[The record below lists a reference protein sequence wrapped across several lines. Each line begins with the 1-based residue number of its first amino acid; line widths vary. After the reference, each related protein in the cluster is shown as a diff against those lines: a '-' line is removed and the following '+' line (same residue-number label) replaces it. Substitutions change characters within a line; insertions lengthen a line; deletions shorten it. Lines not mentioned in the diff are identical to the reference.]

1 MDDPS
6 GWSLTESD
14 PHVFTQLLK
23 DLGVKGLQVD
33 DLYSLDEA
41 TLSTLKPIHALIFL
55 FKYVESSA
63 SNAEGSSGVEVD
75 PLDTGV
81 WFANQVINNSCG
93 TVAALNAV
101 MNIPPQPSSHIEESI
116 TLGEELGNLR
126 EFGAG
131 MESLDLGHLISSS
144 PHIREVHNSFSKSSP
159 FSMDPSAFPEREKE
173 DAYHFI
179 AYLPVNGILYELDG
193 LRKNPIMHA
202 PIDES
207 LGEDAWLEVARE
219 TVENRIATYPPGSLM
234 FNLLCIRST
243 PLPRLQR
250 LLQDP
255 STPSEQK
262 YQIQDQ
268 LDHELN
274 KTKRG
279 EMENTLRR
287 NNLLP
292 TVFHLFKTLGESGLA
307 GKAVKE
313 ARAKGK
319 DRREKR
325 LAKGE
330 EDD

>member
-1 MDDPS
+1 MEDPS

-14 PHVFTQLLK
+14 PQVFTQLLK

-55 FKYVESSA
+55 FKYVEPSA
-63 SNAEGSSGVEVD
+63 SDAEGSSGVEVD
-75 PLDTGV
+75 PLDNGV

-101 MNIPPQPSSHIEESI
+101 MNIPAQASQYTDESI
-116 TLGEELGNLR
+116 ELGEELGNLR

-159 FSMDPSAFPEREKE
+159 FSMDPSAFPDREKE

-179 AYLPVNGILYELDG
+179 AYLPINGILYELDG
-193 LRKNPIMHA
+193 LRRNPIMHA
-202 PIDES
+202 PIEGSD
-207 LGEDAWLEVARE
+207 WLDTARE
-219 TVENRIATYPPGSLM
+219 TVEGRIGTYPPGSLM
-234 FNLLCIRST
+234 FNLLAVRSA

-250 LLQDP
+250 LLNDP

-262 YQIQDQ
+262 FQIQDQ
-268 LDHELN
+268 LEHETN
-274 KTKRG
+274 KDKRG
-279 EMENTLRR
+279 QMENTLRR

-292 TVFHLFKTLGESGLA
+292 VVFQLFKALGESGQA
-307 GKAVKE
+307 GKAVE
-313 ARAKGK
+313 DARIKGK
-319 DRREKR
+319 ERREKR
-325 LAKGE
+325 AAQGE
-330 EDD
+330 EDE

>member
-14 PHVFTQLLK
+14 PQVFTQLLK

-55 FKYVESSA
+55 FKYVEPSA
-63 SNAEGSSGVEVD
+63 NDAEGSSGVEVD
-75 PLDTGV
+75 PLDNGV

-101 MNIPPQPSSHIEESI
+101 MNIQPEPSQFDGESI
-116 TLGEELGNLR
+116 ELGEELGNLR
-126 EFGAG
+126 EFGTG
-131 MESLDLGHLISSS
+131 MESSDIGYLVSSS
-144 PHIREVHNSFSKSSP
+144 PTIREVHNSFSKSSP

-202 PIDES
+202 PIEGD
-207 LGEDAWLEVARE
+207 WLENARE
-219 TVENRIATYPPGSLM
+219 TIEGRIGTYPSGSLM

-250 LLQDP
+250 LLNDP
-255 STPSEQK
+255 STPAQEK

-268 LDHELN
+268 LEHELN

-279 EMENTLRR
+279 QMENTLRR

-292 TVFHLFKTLGESGLA
+292 VVFQLFKALGESGLA
-307 GKAVKE
+307 NKAVE
-313 ARAKGK
+313 DARAKGK
-319 DRREKR
+319 ERKERRA
-325 LAKGE
+325 AKGDIE
-330 EDD
+330 ED

>member
-1 MDDPS
+1 MEDPS

-14 PHVFTQLLK
+14 PQVFTQLLK

-55 FKYVESSA
+55 FKYVEPSA
-63 SNAEGSSGVEVD
+63 SESEGTSGVEVD

-101 MNIPPQPSSHIEESI
+101 MNIPTQESRHPEESI
-116 TLGEELGNLR
+116 GLGEELGNLR

-179 AYLPVNGILYELDG
+179 TYLPINGILYELDG
-193 LRKNPIMHA
+193 LRKNPIMHS
-202 PIDES
+202 PIDEEN
-207 LGEDAWLEVARE
+207 GDWLNNARE
-219 TVENRIATYPPGSLM
+219 TVEGRIATYPPGSLM
-234 FNLLCIRST
+234 FNLLCIRSS

-250 LLQDP
+250 QLNDP
-255 STPSEQK
+255 STNQTEK

-268 LDHELN
+268 LEHELSKSN
-274 KTKRG
+274 RG
-279 EMENTLRR
+279 KLENTLRR

-292 TVFHLFKTLGESGLA
+292 VVFQLFKGLGESGLA
-307 GKAVKE
+307 GKAVEE

-319 DRREKR
+319 ERREKR

>member
-1 MDDPS
+1 MEDPS

-14 PHVFTQLLK
+14 PQVFTQLLK

-55 FKYVESSA
+55 FKYVEPSA
-63 SNAEGSSGVEVD
+63 SDSEGTSGVEVD

-101 MNIPPQPSSHIEESI
+101 SCFVLTP
-116 TLGEELGNLR
+116 LAEELGNLR

-131 MESLDLGHLISSS
+131 MESLDLGHLVSSS

-179 AYLPVNGILYELDG
+179 AYLPINGILYELDG
-193 LRKNPIMHA
+193 LKRNPIMHS
-202 PIDES
+202 PVEEGGD
-207 LGEDAWLEVARE
+207 WLNNARE
-219 TVENRIATYPPGSLM
+219 TVEGRIGTYPPGSLM
-234 FNLLCIRST
+234 FNLLCIRSS

-250 LLQDP
+250 QLNDP
-255 STPSEQK
+255 STAQTEK

-268 LDHELN
+268 LEHELS
-274 KTKRG
+274 KSKRG
-279 EMENTLRR
+279 DLENTLRR

-292 TVFHLFKTLGESGLA
+292 VVFQLFKGLGESGLA
-307 GKAVKE
+307 GKAVEE